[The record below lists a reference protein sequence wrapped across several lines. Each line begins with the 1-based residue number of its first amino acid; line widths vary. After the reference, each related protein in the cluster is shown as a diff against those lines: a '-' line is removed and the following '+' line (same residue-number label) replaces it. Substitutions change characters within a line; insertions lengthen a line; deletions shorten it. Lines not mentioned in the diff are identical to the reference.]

1 VSADTPWFQRFLLPV
16 PEATGPV
23 DGGLACCRP
32 GLLANV
38 DYLNWLGRRSGMDF
52 AALDTGNGLG
62 KPTAISTE
70 SLDFDR
76 ANAFR
81 AGLGYR
87 FCNGWDVLWTYTY
100 FHVENE
106 QTVTN
111 NSTNFA
117 LFATQS
123 YYSTG
128 QSSQE
133 PVSSITADGTLQ
145 VNIQDF
151 DAEWSSCLNDT
162 IGFKAFGGF
171 RWAKI
176 DQNFNNTYTTPA
188 GGTGTVSLPN
198 NMDGEGIRLGAELE
212 WRSPIGFRV
221 FGRAAESILVADF
234 QTAQHENDPFVGIT
248 LNTSGSTTVVVPVIE
263 AAVGVSYARGP
274 WELRAG
280 YEMSDWFNMVQLN
293 RPAQSLFLDGYFISC
308 SFSR

>member
-1 VSADTPWFQRFLLPV
+1 
-16 PEATGPV
+16 
-23 DGGLACCRP
+23 
-32 GLLANV
+32 
-38 DYLNWLGRRSGMDF
+38 MDF
-52 AALDTGNGLG
+52 VSVTTPGAEFDSV
-62 KPTAISTE
+62 KPLVLSTQ

-76 ANAFR
+76 ANGFR

-100 FHVENE
+100 FRVESQ

-111 NSTNFA
+111 DLGN
-117 LFATQS
+117 LFLYATQS
-123 YYSTG
+123 VYSTG
-128 QSSQE
+128 GQQNVN

-151 DAEWSSCLNDT
+151 DAEWNSCLNDT

-176 DQNFNNTYTTPA
+176 DQNFNNTYTTPS

-198 NMDGEGIRLGAELE
+198 NMDGEGLRLGAELE

-221 FGRAAESILVADF
+221 FGQAAESILVADF
-234 QTAQHENDPFVGIT
+234 QTAQHENDPFAGGIT

-263 AAVGVSYARGP
+263 ASMGVSYARGP

-280 YEMSDWFNMVQLN
+280 YEMSDWFNMIQLN
-293 RPAQSLFLDGYFISC
+293 RPAQSLFLDGYFISF

>member
-1 VSADTPWFQRFLLPV
+1 M
-16 PEATGPV
+16 
-23 DGGLACCRP
+23 
-32 GLLANV
+32 ANV

-52 AALDTGNGLG
+52 ASLEPGTGLG
-62 KPTAISTE
+62 TPKVTSTE

-76 ANAFR
+76 ANGFR

-100 FHVENE
+100 FHVESQ

-111 NSTNFA
+111 NSTSFS
-117 LFATQS
+117 LYATQS
-123 YYSTG
+123 VYSTG
-128 QSSQE
+128 QDFQQAIT
-133 PVSSITADGTLQ
+133 SITADGTLQ

-151 DAEWSSCLNDT
+151 DAEWNSCLNDT

-176 DQNFNNTYTTPA
+176 DQNFNNTYTTPS

-198 NMDGEGIRLGAELE
+198 NMDGEGLRLGAELE

-234 QTAQHENDPFVGIT
+234 QTAQHENDPFAGGIT

-263 AAVGVSYARGP
+263 ASMGVSYARGP

-293 RPAQSLFLDGYFISC
+293 RPAQSLFLDGYFISF